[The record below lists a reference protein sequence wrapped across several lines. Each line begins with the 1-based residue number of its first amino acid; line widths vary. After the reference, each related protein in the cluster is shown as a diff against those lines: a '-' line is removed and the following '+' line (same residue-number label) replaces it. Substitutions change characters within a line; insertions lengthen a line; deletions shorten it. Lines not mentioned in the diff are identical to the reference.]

1 MKSVSKSLKG
11 VALLFFIST
20 PFLSFAADKP
30 VAPMRSETKSASNVD
45 NSEMN
50 VRDKSNV
57 TATPQDQSNSA
68 GDRKLLSLVRRN
80 IVHEKSL
87 SMSAHNIKIMT
98 SDGVVTLRGPVKNK
112 EEKVKLEK
120 VTLDTPGVKS
130 IDDQLDVKTN

>member
-1 MKSVSKSLKG
+1 
-11 VALLFFIST
+11 
-20 PFLSFAADKP
+20 
-30 VAPMRSETKSASNVD
+30 MRSETKSASNVD